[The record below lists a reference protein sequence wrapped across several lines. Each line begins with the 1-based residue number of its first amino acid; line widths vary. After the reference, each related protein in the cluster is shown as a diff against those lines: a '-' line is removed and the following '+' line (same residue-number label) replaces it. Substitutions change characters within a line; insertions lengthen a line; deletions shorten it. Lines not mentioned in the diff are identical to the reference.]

1 MLTYYKFNQSYFRL
15 SSDNSFFEQINNFSN
30 EKVIIYGQIAQSVEM
45 LNEAKLRD
53 NWVEVTQEEYNIVK
67 TEVLNF
73 LSAN

>member
-1 MLTYYKFNQSYFRL
+1 MLTDYKFNQSYFRL
-15 SSDNSFFEQINNFSN
+15 SSDNSFFEQINNFPN
-30 EKVIIYGQIAQSVEM
+30 EKVIIYGQIAQSVEI

-53 NWVEVTQEEYNIVK
+53 NWVEVTQEEYNSVK

>member
-15 SSDNSFFEQINNFSN
+15 SSDNSFFEQINNFPN
-30 EKVIIYGQIAQSVEM
+30 EKVIIYGQIVESVQI

-53 NWVEVTQEEYNIVK
+53 NWAEVTQEEYNTVK
-67 TEVLNF
+67 AEVLAF

>member
-15 SSDNSFFEQINNFSN
+15 SSDNSFFEQINNFPS

-53 NWVEVTQEEYNIVK
+53 NWVEVTQEEYNGVK

>member
-15 SSDNSFFEQINNFSN
+15 SSDNSFFEQINNFPN
-30 EKVIIYGQIAQSVEM
+30 EKVIIYGQIAQSVEI

-53 NWVEVTQEEYNIVK
+53 NWVEVTQEEYNSVK

>member
-15 SSDNSFFEQINNFSN
+15 SSDNSFFEQINNFPN
-30 EKVIIYGQIAQSVEM
+30 EKVIIYGQIAESVQI

-53 NWVEVTQEEYNIVK
+53 NWAEVTQEEYNTVK
-67 TEVLNF
+67 AEVLAF